1 MYYATPA
8 ETERAEVQA
17 IQAAWITN
25 NSANWFN
32 EESRMPTQRFTVE
45 VQPDFIERQAKA
57 RPIDALAEIIWNG
70 LDADATS
77 VNVRLGHSEF
87 GLSSITVTDNGHG
100 IPHNEASTLFVRLGG
115 SWKQRGGFTKN
126 KHRMLHGYEGRGRF
140 KVFALGRV
148 ADWHVTYRAEGQ
160 PPKTYDISMLE
171 SSIRQVQITGQKP
184 ATNGTQTGVEVT
196 ITELHRDF
204 RSLEPEASVQELTEI
219 FALYLKDYR
228 DVRIAIEGV
237 AIDPS
242 SFIASTKTFPLN
254 PIIDEDTSHSAELEL
269 IEWRSA
275 TKRVLYLCNEQG
287 FPLSKVES
295 RFHVGGFQFSAYLR
309 SPFIGELHER
319 AELEVAEMHPNL
331 TTAIDE
337 SRQTIKDYFRDRSA
351 EQARTIVDGWKSENI
366 YPYEGEAKSRLE
378 TAERKV
384 FDIVA
389 ISVNDYLQDFASAPP
404 KNKALHLRMLRSAIE
419 RSPEDLQLILRE
431 VIQLP
436 QRKQEELAKL
446 LREASLSSIISAA
459 KIVGDRLKFL
469 SALESIVF
477 DPDMKE
483 RLKERTQLHK
493 IIADNTW
500 IFGEEFNLSVSD
512 RSLTEVLRQH
522 KKILG
527 EEIVIDEP
535 VKHISKARGIVDLM
549 LSRALRRHRAE
560 ELEHLV
566 VELKAPR
573 VKIDKNEINQI
584 EEYAMSVADDS
595 RFRTADGINW
605 TFWVL
610 SDDIGKHGDFRL
622 KGSKNGII
630 HQTGNISIGIR
641 TWAQIVQENK
651 ARLQFFQEKL
661 EHQADQDTALK
672 YLQEKYEAFL
682 SGVITEEFT
691 PPETKDEDAAAPE

>member
-1 MYYATPA
+1 
-8 ETERAEVQA
+8 
-17 IQAAWITN
+17 
-25 NSANWFN
+25 
-32 EESRMPTQRFTVE
+32 MPTQRFTVE

-57 RPIDALAEIIWNG
+57 RPIDALAEVIWNS

-77 VNVRLGHSEF
+77 VNVSLGHGEF

-100 IPHNEASTLFVRLGG
+100 IPHDEASTLFVRLGG
-115 SWKQRGGFTKN
+115 SWKQRGGFTKT

-148 ADWHVTYRAEGQ
+148 ADWHVTYKAEGQ
-160 PPKTYDISMLE
+160 APKTYDICMLE
-171 SSIRQVQITGQKP
+171 SSIREVQITDEKP
-184 ATNGTQTGVEVT
+184 ATNQTGVEVT

-204 RSLEPEASVQELTEI
+204 RSLEPDTSVQELSEL

-237 AIDPS
+237 VIDPS
-242 SFIASTKTFPLN
+242 SFIASSQTFPLK
-254 PIIDEDTSHSAELEL
+254 PVTDEDKSHPAELEL

-275 TKRVLYLCNEQG
+275 TKRALYLCNEQG
-287 FPLSKVES
+287 FPLSKVET

-319 AELEVAEMHPNL
+319 AELEVAEMHPKL
-331 TTAIDE
+331 TAAIDE
-337 SRQTIKDYFRDRSA
+337 AQRIIKDYFRDRSA
-351 EQARTIVDGWKSENI
+351 EQARAIVEEWKSENI
-366 YPYEGEAKSRLE
+366 YPYEGEAKSPIE

-389 ISVNDYLQDFASAPP
+389 VSVNDYLQDFASAPP

-446 LREASLSSIISAA
+446 LREASLSSIIGAA

-477 DPDMKE
+477 EPEMKE

-527 EEIVIDEP
+527 EEVVIDET
-535 VKHISKARGIVDLM
+535 VKHVSKARGVVDLM

-573 VKIDKNEINQI
+573 VKIDKDEINQI

-595 RFRTADGINW
+595 RFRTANGIKW

-610 SDDIGKHGDFRL
+610 SDDIGKHGEFRL
-622 KGSKNGII
+622 KGSSNGII

-661 EHQADQDTALK
+661 EHQADQGTALK

-682 SGVITEEFT
+682 SGVITEELT
-691 PPETKDEDAAAPE
+691 LLETEEGDAAAAE